1 MNTINC
7 PICDTNSF
15 KIYKTIN
22 SFVEKIPDGLD
33 RRQEVNV
40 NIYKCNSCKLLKTED
55 LNQKTKFENL
65 YRSESISFDAS
76 LSKHKNSSSS
86 TLTND
91 ELKII
96 SKKPPASLLE
106 IGCGAGH
113 FLQRAHNHGY
123 EVLGIDIDSKAIEF
137 VKEKLK
143 LNVLNT
149 DLSSL
154 NINKKFDV
162 IVLIGVFEHIEDPN
176 NLINLIKSLLKK
188 DGEIMVALPNVF
200 SINRFVPYFSR
211 NEWDMFLEPGH
222 IFHYQKSNL
231 VRIFNKNGMKLTK
244 FSTAST
250 KIRGKIPFLP
260 TRNKGIETSIKKVV
274 ENNFL
279 ARLFY
284 VSVLKF
290 LDIFRLGDIILV
302 KFKF

>member
-22 SFVEKIPDGLD
+22 SYVEKIPDGLD
-33 RRQEVNV
+33 RGQVVNV
-40 NIYKCNSCKLLKTED
+40 NIYKCNSCKLFKTED

-65 YRSESISFDAS
+65 YRDESVSFDAS
-76 LSKHKNSSSS
+76 LSKHQNSSSS

-137 VKEKLK
+137 VKEELK

-154 NINKKFDV
+154 NINKKFDIV
-162 IVLIGVFEHIEDPN
+162 VLIGVFEHIEDPN

-188 DGEIMVALPNVF
+188 DGEIMLALPNVF
-200 SINRFVPYFSR
+200 SINRFVAYLSR

-231 VRIFNKNGMKLTK
+231 VRIFNKNGMKLTN

-260 TRNKGIETSIKKVV
+260 TRNKGIETSIKKIV

-279 ARLFY
+279 ARVFY